1 MICYTAY
8 NLSGLHK
15 SLPNKLDKRGSEEMK
30 EGILSPEQLHTLLT
44 AFKKHHSADYQLVAL
59 GYFGSYARNCA
70 TAESDVDIVFDTDA
84 PNLFMTVML
93 KQDLEQALGR
103 PVDLLQLRGLPNS
116 RLKLR
121 IEQEAVYV

>member
-1 MICYTAY
+1 
-8 NLSGLHK
+8 
-15 SLPNKLDKRGSEEMK
+15 
-30 EGILSPEQLHTLLT
+30 
-44 AFKKHHSADYQLVAL
+44 
-59 GYFGSYARNCA
+59 
-70 TAESDVDIVFDTDA
+70 
-84 PNLFMTVML
+84 ML